1 MKSPLLRIA
10 TALFACLLLAALAG
24 LAFGGVKGFGGVLL
38 LLPVG
43 MVLGP
48 PMALSY
54 PFDLVFKIGYVLAL
68 LTALGLIIG
77 GGWRRSA
84 TLGQA
89 CVVAGFILWAFAGLI
104 GLSTGT

>member
-1 MKSPLLRIA
+1 MKSPLLRIG

-24 LAFGGVKGFGGVLL
+24 LAFGGVNGLWVVL